1 MSITLEEVLFDTL
14 YEVMEQAWETA
25 ETEYQVLHERLENK

>member
-14 YEVMEQAWETA
+14 YEVMEQAWECA

>member
-25 ETEYQVLHERLENK
+25 ETEYQALHEKLESQ